1 MKLYKIE
8 NRIGIYWVVANDPTE
23 AENKLLKI
31 FNKENY
37 GFSDHRKTI
46 TITVIA
52 EQIVDQFLSGKH
64 LVI

>member
-31 FNKENY
+31 LNQYDY
-37 GFSDHRKTI
+37 GFSNDRKII

-52 EQIVDQFLSGKH
+52 EQITDQFLTGKY

>member
-8 NRIGIYWVVANDPTE
+8 NRIGTYWVVANDPTE

-31 FNKENY
+31 LNQYDY
-37 GFSDHRKTI
+37 GLSNDRKII

-52 EQIVDQFLSGKH
+52 EQITDQFLTGKH